1 MVSEKQLEANREN
14 AKKSTGPT
22 TAKGKA
28 RSRLNALRHG
38 LTGQTVVMPE
48 EDMEVYDKFTNQ
60 IAESF
65 DTTNAIER
73 QLAFCYASYLW
84 RINRAGAI
92 EQNMFTLGNMEE
104 VAENLQLEHAQV
116 HNAVSEAK
124 TFRNESPEFS
134 RLAMYTQRLVAQSE
148 KVLKQLTYFQSERRQ
163 REEKEMPEAI
173 AAYKAHKMHNLEF
186 DPKANGF
193 ELTTAQIEVR
203 IRRQSLNTPGF
214 VAAQA
219 ARTLKKAA

>member
-1 MVSEKQLEANREN
+1 MLSEKQLEANREN

-22 TAKGKA
+22 TVKGKA

-48 EDMEVYDKFTNQ
+48 EDMEVYNKFTNE
-60 IAESF
+60 IAGSF
-65 DTTNAIER
+65 DTTNPVER

-84 RINRAGAI
+84 RINRAAAI

-116 HNAVSEAK
+116 HNAISEAK

-134 RLAMYTQRLVAQSE
+134 RLAMYTQRLVTQSE
-148 KVLKQLTYFQSERRQ
+148 KVLEQLTSFQSRRRQ
-163 REEKEMPEAI
+163 TEEREMPEAI
-173 AAYKAHKMHNLEF
+173 AAYQAHKTQNLDF

-193 ELTTAQIEVR
+193 VLTTHQIEGR
-203 IRRQSLNTPGF
+203 IGRQNLTNPAF
-214 VAAQA
+214 IAADA
-219 ARTLKKAA
+219 ARTRKKAA

>member
-1 MVSEKQLEANREN
+1 MLLARWVTSSRTVLATSSAPRE
-14 AKKSTGPT
+14 
-22 TAKGKA
+22 A

-48 EDMEVYDKFTNQ
+48 EDLEVYTNFTNQ
-60 IAESF
+60 IAGSF
-65 DTTNAIER
+65 DTTTPIEQ

-84 RINRAGAI
+84 RINRAAAM

-116 HNAVSEAK
+116 HNAFSEAK
-124 TFRNESPEFS
+124 TFRSESPEFS
-134 RLAMYTQRLVAQSE
+134 RLAMYTQRLVTQSE
-148 KVLKQLTYFQSERRQ
+148 KVLEQLTSFQLARRQ

-173 AAYKAHKMHNLEF
+173 TAYKSHKKQNLDF

-193 ELTTAQIEVR
+193 VLTTAQIEAR
-203 IRRQSLNTPGF
+203 IRRQKVNN
-214 VAAQA
+214 AALDA
-219 ARTLKKAA
+219 AFMAEADARARKKAA